1 MSDEP
6 FLPPQ
11 PPLISAVK
19 ARNLARS
26 HKAMADHLR
35 AEGDIG
41 GARLSDQQSAWWMQY
56 AIALSQIPP
65 GRVDMDGAP

>member
-1 MSDEP
+1 
-6 FLPPQ
+6 
-11 PPLISAVK
+11 
-19 ARNLARS
+19 
-26 HKAMADHLR
+26 MADHLR

-65 GRVDMDGAP
+65 GKIDKDGLP